1 VGPGPAFSPSHY
13 VIPRSVSLRV
23 SPRVCVALTSPPT
36 LQRGGAVKF
45 DLVLMALALEQVR
58 FASTAMRM
66 PAMSP
71 TMTEGGVASWK
82 KSEGESF
89 AAGDVLLEVVSG
101 ALASPRLPMM
111 SLDALSWGSC
121 EGSSCG
127 EPLLMGVGNRQGDH
141 RCRSAR

>member
-1 VGPGPAFSPSHY
+1 MG
-13 VIPRSVSLRV
+13 
-23 SPRVCVALTSPPT
+23 
-36 LQRGGAVKF
+36 
-45 DLVLMALALEQVR
+45 LALEHVR

-101 ALASPRLPMM
+101 DLASLRLPRL
-111 SLDALSWGSC
+111 SLQNPSIRAGAKKFPY
-121 EGSSCG
+121 G
-127 EPLLMGVGNRQGDH
+127 EPSLTRLGNRQGYH